1 MIKHY
6 FLRLIKPGYW
16 LPIFVSLAVV
26 MQVGPAHAQV
36 ALRVNHYT
44 SENGLPQNSI
54 KSIAADKE
62 GYVWLATEAGLVR
75 FDGRNF
81 VSLSGKL
88 NTSVDGIVG
97 IQPVYQNNGIL
108 ANGRASKM
116 YAETNAG
123 DLIQIK
129 DGNAEKDDNAYNYKQ
144 ALTSAQLQSMKG
156 VNWIKGIPN
165 ISGFPDDERPHGLPA
180 ASRDGNYYVFNKNSV
195 IYYRGWKKNYEI
207 SVNNLVVSK
216 AFVWDGNLCWVKD
229 RNTVSQVVNGRV
241 QDLRIIGDIIND
253 PSYNDLTAEMKLLWN
268 PNSEQAFLHQDNAT
282 YVLERYGNGMV
293 YARLLAKD
301 FDFHANG
308 ITVAYYDAI
317 NGKLLAG
324 GLAKGLFVIHVP
336 QFEVVK
342 TGGNEISNVFYA
354 QVAFGENTVL
364 TPTGNILGKDAR
376 SGQIIDQ
383 NFSMLAELNPADKW
397 VIFRSKDGK
406 LWIRSWEKLLLFSKG
421 AETLEKTWEFEKHI
435 SSVCQDK
442 SGKIWVGVSKDI
454 FLLDPKQPEIAP
466 KQLKFKLPANI
477 TCMETA
483 RDGSL
488 LVGTEAGLYKV
499 GTTSGSGTILPGT
512 DSTNIKSIRRSGQNR
527 LWLTARGKGLML
539 LVNESKLATFPL
551 DKNQFL
557 ASAHCAVDD
566 EAGSLWIPTNRG
578 LFQVSE
584 KELLDYANVISTSPQ
599 TTPKPPFFIHHAL
612 DEGFANNEFNG
623 SCQPCGL
630 KLGNGY
636 VSLPSMEGFVWFR
649 PEQIRKYND
658 QSAIKLDQVLVNQI
672 PLEQTD
678 GGYSLPINPQ
688 NVEFHFSTPFF
699 GNVSNLDVSYALVE
713 KGNNQTSPNWNEIG
727 NEMVIHYSSIHA
739 GEYDLVVR
747 KRSSLSADGYVYKR
761 AHFFVPQVWYLTNW
775 VLIIFATAISAL
787 LVVAGLMLNR
797 FKLRA
802 IQAENT
808 QLETIVATRTNSL
821 RNTMTELEASKTEL
835 TGQVH
840 LMSRLLAS
848 ITHDIQTPLNYA
860 TYVSADIV
868 DLCKDG
874 RYDQVQKAATIVSSI
889 SERTATLLRDLLNYV
904 KMQMYGKQ
912 IQIKPLNIHA
922 LIQEK
927 IALFE
932 KVALA
937 KNNTIINDVAEGI
950 FVDSDEQLLAIIV
963 HNLLDNASKYTY
975 QGTISF
981 SFHDDVDRKEL
992 IISNTGTGLPQEK
1005 VDFINDREV
1014 VISTDPMGPK
1024 GRVDELGLLIVK
1036 EVAAMIQVQVSVS
1049 QTDMVN
1055 FRLRFKA

>member
-1 MIKHY
+1 
-6 FLRLIKPGYW
+6 
-16 LPIFVSLAVV
+16 
-26 MQVGPAHAQV
+26 
-36 ALRVNHYT
+36 
-44 SENGLPQNSI
+44 
-54 KSIAADKE
+54 
-62 GYVWLATEAGLVR
+62 
-75 FDGRNF
+75 
-81 VSLSGKL
+81 
-88 NTSVDGIVG
+88 
-97 IQPVYQNNGIL
+97 
-108 ANGRASKM
+108 M

-129 DGNAEKDDNAYNYKQ
+129 DGNAEKDENAYNYKK
-144 ALTSAQLQSMKG
+144 ALTAAQLQSMKG
-156 VNWIKGIPN
+156 VNWIRGIPN

-180 ASRDGNYYVFNKNSV
+180 ASRDGNHYVFNKNSV
-195 IYYRGWKKNYEI
+195 TYYRGWKKNYTI
-207 SVNNLVVSK
+207 PVNNLTVSK
-216 AFVWDGNLCWVKD
+216 AFVTDGHLCWVRD
-229 RNTVSQVVNGRV
+229 RNTISQVVNGKV
-241 QDLRIIGDIIND
+241 HDLRIIGDIIND
-253 PSYNDLTAEMKLLWN
+253 PSYKDLTAEIKLRWN
-268 PNSEQAFLHQDNAT
+268 PSSEQAFFHLDNAT
-282 YVLERYGNGMV
+282 YLLERYGNGTV

-301 FDFHANG
+301 FDFNANG

-324 GLAKGLFVIHVP
+324 SLAKGLFVIHVP
-336 QFEVVK
+336 QFEVIK
-342 TGGNEISNVFYA
+342 TGGTEISNVLYA
-354 QVAFGENTVL
+354 QIAFGENKVL

-376 SGQIIDQ
+376 TGEVTDQ
-383 NFSMLAELNPADKW
+383 NNSLLAELNPADKW
-397 VIFRSKDGK
+397 VIFRNKDEK
-406 LWIRSWEKLLLFSKG
+406 LWIRSWKKLLLFSKG
-421 AETLEKTWEFEKHI
+421 AETLEKTWEFENHI

-442 SGKIWVGVSKDI
+442 GGKIWVGVSKDV
-454 FLLDPKQPEIAP
+454 FMLDPEQLETAP
-466 KQLKFKLPANI
+466 KKLNFKLAANI
-477 TCMETA
+477 ACMETG

-488 LVGTEAGLYKV
+488 LIGTEAGLYKV
-499 GTTSGSGTILPGT
+499 GTTSGRGTILPGT
-512 DSTNIKSIRRSGQNR
+512 DSTQIKSIRPSGPNR
-527 LWLTARGKGLML
+527 FWLTARGKGLML
-539 LVNESKLATFPL
+539 LVNESKLVTFPL
-551 DKNQFL
+551 DKNKFL

-584 KELLDYANVISTSPQ
+584 KELLDYATVKTSSSPQ
-599 TTPKPPFFIHHAL
+599 TTPKPPFFIHHTI

-636 VSLPSMEGFVWFR
+636 VSLPSMEGFVWFK
-649 PEQIRKYND
+649 PERIRKYNE
-658 QSAIKLDQVLVNQI
+658 QSAIKLDQILVNQI
-672 PLEQTD
+672 PLKQTD
-678 GGYSLPINPQ
+678 GRYSLPINPH

-699 GNVSNLDVSYALVE
+699 GNVSNLDVSYALIE
-713 KGNNQTSPNWNEIG
+713 KGNNQTSPSWNEIG
-727 NEMVIHYSSIHA
+727 NGMVIHYSSIHA
-739 GEYDLVVR
+739 GEYELVVR
-747 KRSSLSADGYVYKR
+747 KRSSLSSDGYIYKR
-761 AHFFVPQVWYLTNW
+761 AHFFVPQVWYLKSW
-775 VLIIFATAISAL
+775 VLMLFAAAIAGL
-787 LVVAGLMLNR
+787 LVIIGLMFNR

-802 IQAENT
+802 IQAENIR
-808 QLETIVATRTNSL
+808 LETLVASRTNSL
-821 RNTMTELEASKTEL
+821 QETMTELEASKTEL

-868 DLCKDG
+868 DLCRDG
-874 RYDQVQKAATIVSSI
+874 RYDQVPKAATIVSSI

-975 QGTISF
+975 QGIISF
-981 SFHDDVDRKEL
+981 SFNDYPDGKEL

-1014 VISTDPMGPK
+1014 VISTDPIGSK

-1049 QTDMVN
+1049 QTDMVS
-1055 FRLRFKA
+1055 FRLRF